1 MQPDQGISWDR
12 FYQHPNEHNF
22 TTVPVALAGVD
33 GLMIEGCF
41 TTSWPTLATGGG
53 PVTLSCIPTGY
64 DRKNMDKQCQASI
77 SMSKS
82 LSVALPTKLVISR
95 NKPPKNGRR
104 NSNHGHAASRALAKG
119 ERQSTLWL
127 WSSRFKAQS
136 TMTTSSTDRL
146 GGKNYAAG
154 IQLGDIRTT
163 TREPV
168 VFCCRK
174 LTPII

>member
-1 MQPDQGISWDR
+1 
-12 FYQHPNEHNF
+12 
-22 TTVPVALAGVD
+22 
-33 GLMIEGCF
+33 
-41 TTSWPTLATGGG
+41 
-53 PVTLSCIPTGY
+53 
-64 DRKNMDKQCQASI
+64 
-77 SMSKS
+77 
-82 LSVALPTKLVISR
+82 
-95 NKPPKNGRR
+95 
-104 NSNHGHAASRALAKG
+104 
-119 ERQSTLWL
+119 LWL